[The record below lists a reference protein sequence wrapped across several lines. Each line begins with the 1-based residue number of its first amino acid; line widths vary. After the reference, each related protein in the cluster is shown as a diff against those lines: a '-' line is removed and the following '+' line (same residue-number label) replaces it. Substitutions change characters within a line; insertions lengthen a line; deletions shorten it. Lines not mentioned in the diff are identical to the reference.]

1 MAIRTKRKTQD
12 NWKEEIVRTGDLNK
26 NWECVGGGRIMFPSS
41 HDITPTHLQD
51 SIRFLRNI
59 LIPGNKVLIVSKP
72 NLECIKAICDNFE
85 DQKVQILFRFTIG
98 SAKDE
103 TLKFWEPGASSFNE
117 RMAALE
123 YAYEAGYETSISCEP
138 MLDDKI
144 RDVISAVRPYVTDS
158 IWLGKMNEMK
168 KRLTLNTELTQE
180 LKDKANQLYAWQSD
194 DQIRSLYEIYKGDS
208 LIRWKADI
216 KKVVGIPLG
225 QIGCDE

>member
-1 MAIRTKRKTQD
+1 
-12 NWKEEIVRTGDLNK
+12 
-26 NWECVGGGRIMFPSS
+26 MFPSS